1 VKALVRKEKNQ
12 YFEPTLKQTSLNELT
27 NDFKALELVLFQS
40 RFIVGLPWDP
50 SEWIW
55 KAGQGLKELTIFG
68 YLAKI
73 GYRSSRVSW
82 ED

>member
-1 VKALVRKEKNQ
+1 MRKEKNQ